1 MSMIAALMI
10 GSIAGW
16 IAGLRA
22 KAHGQG
28 LPTNI
33 VVGILGA
40 VIASFLL
47 PVTGW
52 GVGDA
57 GSVAGAIIH
66 ATFGAVILLVLLRLL
81 KQV

>member
-52 GVGDA
+52 GG
-57 GSVAGAIIH
+57 
-66 ATFGAVILLVLLRLL
+66 R
-81 KQV
+81 